1 MSDNPYERDRPD
13 DQDGDVTRDDDA
25 TGPVPTVAEPAAS
38 EPADGEAHPR
48 EASPGPADPVA
59 YPADTSVAEDP
70 GRPVADDAATRPLVA
85 DDPAAGPYDDGDA
98 STRPPTADDPTT
110 GPYDDAD
117 ASTRPLTADDPATR
131 PLSAEHDADAS
142 GDTGETTQVLRSH
155 QAERPVPRSGLAE
168 HRSAAY
174 LTGERHPGE
183 TEPQPEP
190 ATTAWPAAGATAG
203 AAAAAPSHDS
213 APEPETAE
221 PAPTRRERDVVLEG
235 ATAHTRPP
243 SRAKA
248 HVFTILL
255 TVLLTPVAWY
265 LIADAG
271 ARLTLPAGNPW
282 DTTNLNVAAILEL
295 AGGLLVLTVILL
307 AARWSS
313 VGAIVTGVL
322 VTVVGVP
329 FIAVP
334 AWTQDLLEPV
344 ESWLAQFGD
353 LGDNVAHHLVASGS
367 TGRLVAVGVA
377 LVLVGVV
384 SHGARRQGR
393 REVRPAVAA

>member
-13 DQDGDVTRDDDA
+13 EQNGDVTRDDDA
-25 TGPVPTVAEPAAS
+25 TGPVPTVGEPAATA
-38 EPADGEAHPR
+38 PADGEHR
-48 EASPGPADPVA
+48 NEEASPGPADPEA
-59 YPADTSVAEDP
+59 YPADSSVTEDP
-70 GRPVADDAATRPLVA
+70 GRPAADDAATRPLPA

-98 STRPPTADDPTT
+98 STRP
-110 GPYDDAD
+110 
-117 ASTRPLTADDPATR
+117 LT
-131 PLSAEHDADAS
+131 AEHDADAS
-142 GDTGETTQVLRSH
+142 GDTSETTQVLRSH

-183 TEPQPEP
+183 PEPQPDPEPQPEP

-203 AAAAAPSHDS
+203 AAATASSHDG
-213 APEPETAE
+213 APEREPETAE
-221 PAPTRRERDVVLEG
+221 PASARRERDVVLEG
-235 ATAHTRPP
+235 TTAHTRPP
-243 SRAKA
+243 SRGKA
-248 HVFTILL
+248 HVLTILV
-255 TVLLTPVAWY
+255 TVILTPVAWY
-265 LIADAG
+265 LVADAG

-295 AGGLLVLTVILL
+295 AGGLLVLAVILL

-334 AWTQDLLEPV
+334 AWTQELLEPV
-344 ESWLAQFGD
+344 ESWLAQLGD

-367 TGRLVAVGVA
+367 TGRLVALGVA